1 MPAQTEPVLQAC
13 GLHRFY
19 HIGDEETAA
28 LRDVGF
34 ALPPGEFVAVM
45 GPSGSGKSTLIACL
59 TGLDEPD
66 AGFVEVGGARMS
78 RRPESERARLRA
90 KSFGI
95 LMQSGNLFTHLT
107 VRENMALQMD
117 LAGLRQDHDDRMA
130 ALLGTV
136 GIAERGDAYP
146 AELSG
151 GEAARAGL
159 AVALSADPPILIADE
174 PTAEVDRLTE
184 SRILTVL
191 DERRRR
197 GRATLV
203 ATHSEPLAA
212 RADRIIRLRDGRID
226 DV

>member
-1 MPAQTEPVLQAC
+1 
-13 GLHRFY
+13 
-19 HIGDEETAA
+19 
-28 LRDVGF
+28 
-34 ALPPGEFVAVM
+34 M

-66 AGFVEVGGARMS
+66 AGFVEVGGTRMS
-78 RRPESERARLRA
+78 RRPETARARLRA

-117 LAGLRQDHDDRMA
+117 LAGVRHDREERMA
-130 ALLGTV
+130 TMLVTV
-136 GIAERGDAYP
+136 GIGERGDAYP
-146 AELSG
+146 GELSG

-184 SRILTVL
+184 SRILAVF

-197 GRATLV
+197 GKATLV
-203 ATHSEPLAA
+203 ATHSEPLAS

-226 DV
+226 DA

>member
-1 MPAQTEPVLQAC
+1 MPAQTEPALQAC

-66 AGFVEVGGARMS
+66 AGFVEVGGVRMS

-107 VRENMALQMD
+107 VRENMALQMN
-117 LAGLRQDHDDRMA
+117 LAGLRQDREERMA

-146 AELSG
+146 GELSG